1 MSDLWPSFTDIPK
14 KRTPQAILEEQAAL
28 LGDKTQNIVQAE
40 TKRSSA
46 SMNITESGVVRFP
59 FFYEFFIKAPILKY
73 KYKLFSIAHDVFLYP
88 TNFYLDK
95 DIEEEISEGKMEYII
110 ANNEEE
116 FIHLLEKI
124 FNSKKTIKIVQS
136 ILGQLL

>member
-14 KRTPQAILEEQAAL
+14 KRTPHAILEEQAAL

-40 TKRSSA
+40 TKRSST
-46 SMNITESGVVRFP
+46 SMHVTEGGIVNAP

-88 TNFYLDK
+88 TTFYIDN
-95 DIEEEISEGKMEYII
+95 DIEEEILQGKMEDII
-110 ANNEEE
+110 AHDEEE
-116 FIHLLEKI
+116 YIALLQKI
-124 FNSKKTIKIVQS
+124 FNSKKTIKIIQS